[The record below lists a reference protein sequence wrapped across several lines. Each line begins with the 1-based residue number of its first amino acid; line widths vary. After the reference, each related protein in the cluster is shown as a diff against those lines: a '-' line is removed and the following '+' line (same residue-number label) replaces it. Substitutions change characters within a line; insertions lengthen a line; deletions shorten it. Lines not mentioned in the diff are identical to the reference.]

1 MITTEFLD
9 QLDKFQLIVNKR
21 VTSNYSGEKRS
32 VAAGRGLV
40 FKDHRM
46 YAPGDDIRAIDWRV
60 YARTDDLY
68 VRRYEEERNLS
79 VHIILDASASMGF
92 GKHLKK
98 FDYASMLGVGFGYLA
113 MKSNEKFQFSTFS
126 EDLVLFRPKRGMN
139 QLASMVHYL
148 NNVKIGGNSK
158 FAESIFKYK
167 KMISSRSLIV
177 IISDFL
183 FNLDDIK
190 KSLYFLGD
198 HEIKVIQVIDPIEKD
213 FIISGDLKLHDSE
226 TMEMLKTHISPRLRM
241 EYMDSLRRH
250 LLEIEKTCD
259 TLGIDFFSITTDT
272 PIFDAFYAILR

>member
-126 EDLVLFRPKRGMN
+126 EDLVLFRPK
-139 QLASMVHYL
+139 
-148 NNVKIGGNSK
+148 IGGNSK